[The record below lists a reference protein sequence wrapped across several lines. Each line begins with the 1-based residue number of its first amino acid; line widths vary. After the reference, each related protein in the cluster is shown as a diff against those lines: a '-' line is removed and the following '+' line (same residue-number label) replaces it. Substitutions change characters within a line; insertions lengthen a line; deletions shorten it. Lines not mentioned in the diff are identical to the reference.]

1 MFRNYEMGA
10 KIKGCRNFIKDAEL
24 EEEVGSETKAML
36 VLSKP

>member
-24 EEEVGSETKAML
+24 EEEVWL
-36 VLSKP
+36 